1 MDQAKNLTKQEV
13 ILPSIVHDR
22 QRKANEAGLIVTD
35 EWEKAAAR
43 CKAKVARLA
52 AECLKGNRQ
61 FRDIEFDLIEDREQ
75 CLHAMDTSR
84 TKYTPADIRRVGDI
98 FVQPQFF
105 VGGATAS
112 DISQGFV
119 DDCWFLS
126 ALAMVATTG
135 LIEKICV
142 ARNEK
147 AGIYGFLFWRDSG
160 WVDVIIDD
168 LLYTCVP
175 RWEALSTRE
184 QMIYQGDKARYDSTA
199 RKGSKNI
206 YFAKSLTTNET
217 WVPLLEYEYILA
229 IDFIKSL
236 RLCLTD
242 SHPYLERH
250 MRNFTATMQ
259 VFKTATL
266 AKDILD
272 PEQFWNEEIMRV
284 GTDRLFG
291 CFTQPL
297 SLVVGEDKTAPAR
310 APSTNGLV
318 AGHAYSIL
326 KAVEFK
332 GRKFLRFGDL
342 GQFVMEYSDFLT
354 TWGVIERTRLFGED
368 WTLGSQWLQ
377 ASGGSYLTPWN
388 YGDVCFIVKVE
399 KPTAAVFVL
408 AQLDI
413 RYFEELSGHYRWSLD
428 FTIFPKSSEPQEPL
442 AHSIHSNLWSRSVK
456 TEVDLPYAGEY
467 VVHARLDR
475 SSKRSKEWFTENV
488 TTWQGRKYSRK
499 SAEYVLSKAICA
511 NFDPQA
517 QGVTLRLL
525 PETYAKE
532 SVTELE
538 LKALQE
544 IADLRATK
552 KAAFP
557 GTTEA
562 ERSEAPEGRGHE
574 GWSCNGCRGPLPVTR
589 WTCMDVTCL
598 DFDLCEGC
606 HKSGGHNPN
615 HVLMPVHFDVDDA
628 TVRGDWEADGE
639 DGNKV
644 VIGLRV
650 YTKRDAPA
658 TVSGQLRHG
667 NTVRESIMMSKVF

>member
-217 WVPLLEYEYILA
+217 WVPLLEKAYAKLHGDYASLQDGYSSEGVEDLIGGVSTSMYI
-229 IDFIKSL
+229 
-236 RLCLTD
+236 
-242 SHPYLERH
+242 
-250 MRNFTATMQ
+250 Q
-259 VFKTATL
+259 
-266 AKDILD
+266 DILD

-557 GTTEA
+557 GTTKA
-562 ERSEAPEGRGHE
+562 ERSEAPEGRKHE
-574 GWSCNGCRGPLPVTR
+574 GWFCNGCGGPLPVTR